1 MSKTWC
7 GRMYG
12 KRQWITLS
20 SKREAFC
27 LVLAVYQ
34 INWIET
40 ILCVENCLAALLL
53 HEVHNIIGSHSTPT
67 KLESCAWNARL
78 QNSWQCIINPYVQSL
93 RRQLT
98 AQWSTAFPL
107 DGKYGYHIY
116 YVQDDY
122 LSHDSDDI
130 DLCIYKTDIYD
141 LTIPSPPTPLG
152 FLRFPQLKE
161 DAESALQTVNWV
173 VKEWT

>member
-53 HEVHNIIGSHSTPT
+53 HEVHNNRLSQYANKTGKLRMKCQIAKFMTVHNKSICPIIATAIDGTMVNCIPSGWQTRISYLLCTR
-67 KLESCAWNARL
+67 RL
-78 QNSWQCIINPYVQSL
+78 SISWFRWYRSMYL
-93 RRQLT
+93 
-98 AQWSTAFPL
+98 
-107 DGKYGYHIY
+107 
-116 YVQDDY
+116 QDRY
-122 LSHDSDDI
+122 LWSHDS
-130 DLCIYKTDIYD
+130 
-141 LTIPSPPTPLG
+141 
-152 FLRFPQLKE
+152 F
-161 DAESALQTVNWV
+161 SAYSAWV
-173 VKEWT
+173 P